1 MLHKIAT
8 ITRRTM
14 RRLTSQDGIC
24 QGKKK
29 SNNASHADIIRC
41 GMGMVDIR
49 IGYPKE
55 TKDTKKMPRNKSI
68 PGQVG
73 E

>member
-1 MLHKIAT
+1 
-8 ITRRTM
+8 
-14 RRLTSQDGIC
+14 
-24 QGKKK
+24 
-29 SNNASHADIIRC
+29 
-41 GMGMVDIR
+41 MGMVDIR